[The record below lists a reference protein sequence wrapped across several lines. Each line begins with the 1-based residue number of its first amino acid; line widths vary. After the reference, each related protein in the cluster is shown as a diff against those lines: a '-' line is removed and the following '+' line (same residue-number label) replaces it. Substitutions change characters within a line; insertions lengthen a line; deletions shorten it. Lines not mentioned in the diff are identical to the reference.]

1 MQDVRKGSLVR
12 YRDDFNAKILKL
24 GSTIGIVSSIHRED
38 LVVVLTNGKT
48 FIDRKERFIVLS
60 Y

>member
-12 YRDDFNAKILKL
+12 YSDDLSARVLKL
-24 GSTIGIVSSIHRED
+24 GSTIGIVSKIHHDD
-38 LVVVLTNGKT
+38 LIVILSNGMT
-48 FIDRKERFIVLS
+48 FIDRKERFVVLS